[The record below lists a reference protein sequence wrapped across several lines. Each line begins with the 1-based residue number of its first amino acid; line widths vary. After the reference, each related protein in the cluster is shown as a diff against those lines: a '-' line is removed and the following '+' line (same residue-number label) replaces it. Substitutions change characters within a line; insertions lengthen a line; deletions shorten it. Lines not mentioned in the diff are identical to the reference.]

1 MFVKGKVLS
10 WIFKNE
16 KCMWMVGIDWK
27 EQEEVFSSDGNVLY
41 FDGWLQ
47 GCVYICQNL
56 LNCTLNISAFTTC
69 KYYLK
74 KRKKCVLNHN
84 YVNL

>member
-16 KCMWMVGIDWK
+16 KYMWMVGIDWK

-56 LNCTLNISAFTTC
+56 LNCTLNIC
-69 KYYLK
+69 IHYMQVLPQ
-74 KRKKCVLNHN
+74 KKCVLNHN